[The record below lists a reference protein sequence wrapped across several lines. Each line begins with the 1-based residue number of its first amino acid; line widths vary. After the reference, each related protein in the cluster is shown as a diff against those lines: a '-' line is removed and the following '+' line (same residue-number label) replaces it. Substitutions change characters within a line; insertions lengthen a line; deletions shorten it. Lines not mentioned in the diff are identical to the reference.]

1 MRRWS
6 GRKSPPEFPVVSTT
20 TPITTGAPTAAAG
33 PTTNARGHHTE
44 NTPEAFGVTP
54 VNRVKRVHERG
65 RYDRKTVYEIL
76 DAALVCHI
84 AYVIDGRPYCTPTS
98 FWREGDHLYWHGSSA
113 SRMIRTQREGVPVC
127 LTVTHLDA
135 LVMARSGFHH
145 SVNYRAVM
153 AFGTAHVVDDTGHK
167 LQLMDRFID
176 RIYPGRSKL
185 IRQPNAQ
192 ELKAT
197 TMMGM
202 EIEHASGK
210 IRDKHVADDEEDYA
224 GVAAWSSLYPVTQ
237 TIGAASECARQ
248 LPGLKRPD
256 DMADFEPGTRLDELM
271 TRSHRRTFR

>member
-1 MRRWS
+1 MTSVTTAEAPAQREADGAAS
-6 GRKSPPEFPVVSTT
+6 SFAVSQ
-20 TPITTGAPTAAAG
+20 
-33 PTTNARGHHTE
+33 
-44 NTPEAFGVTP
+44 
-54 VNRVKRVHERG
+54 VNKVKRVHERG
-65 RYDRKTVYEIL
+65 RYDKKTIYEIL

-113 SRMIRTQREGVPVC
+113 SRMIRTQKEGVDVC

-153 AFGTAHVVDDTGHK
+153 AFGKAHVIDDVDHK
-167 LQLMDRFID
+167 LKLMDSFID

-185 IRQPNAQ
+185 IRQPNKQ

-202 EIEHASGK
+202 EIETASGK
-210 IRDKHVADDEEDYA
+210 IRDKHVADDEEDYD
-224 GVAAWSSLYPVTQ
+224 GVPAWSALYPVTQ
-237 TIGAASECARQ
+237 VLGAPSDCPR
-248 LPGLKRPD
+248 LRPDLKRPD
-256 DMADFEPGTRLDELM
+256 DMADFAPGDRLDEIM
-271 TRSHRRTFR
+271 TKTYRRTFGG